1 MSWRRLRYSAIFSL
15 QFSMVVSLPTS
26 LKPLHLKT
34 GRCRGIRNSSRRKR
48 RSGLGP
54 REEHEHAAV
63 HGMQSVAFFGPG
75 GIG

>member
-1 MSWRRLRYSAIFSL
+1 
-15 QFSMVVSLPTS
+15 MVVSLPTS

-34 GRCRGIRNSSRRKR
+34 GRCRGIHNSSRRKR
-48 RSGLGP
+48 RSALGP
-54 REEHEHAAV
+54 REEREHAAV